1 MLPSTKRVA
10 LLLALAVPATL
21 PAADYTYQQTT
32 QLTGGSLLHMM
43 KSVGF
48 ISSQA
53 RHMGDPIVSSIY
65 LKDNRL
71 ANVSPE
77 TIEIIDLDKETITNI
92 DVQKKTYTVMTFD
105 QIKQAMENAR
115 QQIQKQQAAQ
125 PAPEPAKPD
134 AQNVKMSFDVKVRKT
149 GAQKEISGLQSN
161 EAILTMTM
169 TATDTQ
175 SAAIRQ
181 HGHHQ
186 RHVDGAGIPGYDQ
199 VRDFYKRMAMK
210 MVDAGTIGLGYDFS
224 KMLAQN
230 PGAGQAL
237 GDMAKEMQKL
247 DGVPIMQ
254 VMRMGTTTNGQPL
267 PAASEAPT
275 PAEPAGPSAG
285 DVAKQ
290 GMTSALTSHFGFGGF
305 GKKKQD
311 PPPDQNQNGA
321 QAQPTERNPD
331 GNADHHFKLL
341 IGPRRSIA
349 LRRSGRIQAG
359 ATSGADNGKE
369 CAVITAA
376 TGYLLISIAGS
387 MTMARGNARGLQSGL
402 KLSESDFEK
411 PARTLWKTA
420 NFGRGWG

>member
-1 MLPSTKRVA
+1 MLPLTKRFA
-10 LLLALAVPATL
+10 LLLALTLSATL
-21 PAADYTYQQTT
+21 HATDYTYQQTT
-32 QLTGGSLLHMM
+32 QMTGGSLMKM
-43 KSVGF
+43 VKSVGF

-53 RHMGDPIVSSIY
+53 RHMGDPIISTIY

-77 TIEIIDLDKETITNI
+77 TIEIIDLDKETITHV

-105 QIKQAMENAR
+105 QMKQAMANAR
-115 QQIQKQQAAQ
+115 AQMEKQPPPQPAAQ
-125 PAPEPAKPD
+125 PAPDPN

-149 GAQKEISGLQSN
+149 GATKQISGLDSS

-175 SAAIRQ
+175 TQQSGNMAITNDMWM
-181 HGHHQ
+181 
-186 RHVDGAGIPGYDQ
+186 VPAIPGYDQ
-199 VRDFYKRMAMK
+199 VRDFYRRMAMK
-210 MVDAGTIGLGYDFS
+210 MVDSNTIALGYDFS

-275 PAEPAGPSAG
+275 AADPAGPSKG
-285 DVAKQ
+285 DVAKA
-290 GMTSALTSHFGFGGF
+290 GLGSALSSRLGGFGF

-311 PPPDQNQNGA
+311 PPPDQNNGQNGTQPPPTSA
-321 QAQPTERNPD
+321 ILMETQITTSNFSSAPVDPSHFDVPAGYKQVQAQ
-331 GNADHHFKLL
+331 
-341 IGPRRSIA
+341 
-349 LRRSGRIQAG
+349 IQPPPAP
-359 ATSGADNGKE
+359 
-369 CAVITAA
+369 CAIE
-376 TGYLLISIAGS
+376 L
-387 MTMARGNARGLQSGL
+387 
-402 KLSESDFEK
+402 
-411 PARTLWKTA
+411 
-420 NFGRGWG
+420 

>member
-1 MLPSTKRVA
+1 MFPHMKRVA
-10 LLLALAVPATL
+10 FLLALAL
-21 PAADYTYQQTT
+21 PASLHAGDYTYQQTT

-53 RHMGDPIVSSIY
+53 RHMGDPIVSTIY

-77 TIEIIDLDKETITNI
+77 SIEIIDLDMETITQI

-105 QIKQAMENAR
+105 QMKQAMANAR
-115 QQIQKQQAAQ
+115 QQMQKQAAQ
-125 PAPEPAKPD
+125 PAAQPAPD
-134 AQNVKMSFDVKVRKT
+134 PNAQNVKMSFDVKVRKT
-149 GAQKEISGLQSN
+149 GAEKQISGLQSS

-175 SAAIRQ
+175 TQQSGNMAITNDMWM
-181 HGHHQ
+181 
-186 RHVDGAGIPGYDQ
+186 VPEIPGYDQ
-199 VRDFYKRMAMK
+199 VRDFYRRMALK
-210 MVDAGTIGLGYDFS
+210 MADASTIGLGYDFS

-267 PAASEAPT
+267 PAASEAPA
-275 PAEPAGPSAG
+275 PAPPAGPSAG

-290 GMTSALTSHFGFGGF
+290 SMTSALTSHFGLGGF

-311 PPPDQNQNGA
+311 PPPPDPNQNA
-321 QAQPTERNPD
+321 AQPTSAILMETQITTSNFSSAPVD
-331 GNADHHFKLL
+331 PSHFDIPAGYKQVQ
-341 IGPRRSIA
+341 PQ
-349 LRRSGRIQAG
+349 IQPP
-359 ATSGADNGKE
+359 
-369 CAVITAA
+369 
-376 TGYLLISIAGS
+376 
-387 MTMARGNARGLQSGL
+387 
-402 KLSESDFEK
+402 
-411 PARTLWKTA
+411 PASPQ
-420 NFGRGWG
+420 

>member
-1 MLPSTKRVA
+1 MLSLSKRVP
-10 LLLALAVPATL
+10 LMLALILPASL
-21 PAADYTYQQTT
+21 YAADYTYQQTT

-53 RHMGDPIVSSIY
+53 RHLGDPIVSTIY

-77 TIEIIDLDKETITNI
+77 SIEIIDLDKETVTHV

-105 QIKQAMENAR
+105 QMKQAMANAR
-115 QQIQKQQAAQ
+115 QQLEKQPPPQPTAQ
-125 PAPEPAKPD
+125 PAPDPN

-175 SAAIRQ
+175 SQQSGNMAITNDMWM
-181 HGHHQ
+181 
-186 RHVDGAGIPGYDQ
+186 VPEIPGYDQ
-199 VRDFYKRMAMK
+199 VRDFYKRMALK
-210 MVDAGTIGLGYDFS
+210 MADSNTIALGYDFS

-230 PGAGQAL
+230 PGAGVAL

-254 VMRMGTTTNGQPL
+254 VMRMGTTANGQPL
-267 PAASEAPT
+267 PAASESPT
-275 PAEPAGPSAG
+275 PVPPPGPSAG

-290 GMTSALTSHFGFGGF
+290 GLSSALTSHFGLGGF

-311 PPPDQNQNGA
+311 PPPDQNQNA
-321 QAQPTERNPD
+321 EQAQPTSAILMETQITTSNFSSAPVD
-331 GNADHHFKLL
+331 PSHFDVPAGYKL
-341 IGPRRSIA
+341 
-349 LRRSGRIQAG
+349 IQSQ
-359 ATSGADNGKE
+359 TQP
-369 CAVITAA
+369 TPAA
-376 TGYLLISIAGS
+376 A
-387 MTMARGNARGLQSGL
+387 Q
-402 KLSESDFEK
+402 
-411 PARTLWKTA
+411 
-420 NFGRGWG
+420 

>member
-105 QIKQAMENAR
+105 QIKQAMENAH

-175 SAAIRQ
+175 TQQSGNMAITNDMWM
-181 HGHHQ
+181 
-186 RHVDGAGIPGYDQ
+186 VPEIPGYDQ

-321 QAQPTERNPD
+321 QAQPTSAILMETQITTSNFSSAPVD
-331 GNADHHFKLL
+331 SSHFDVPAGYKLVQPPAQTTVKNA
-341 IGPRRSIA
+341 
-349 LRRSGRIQAG
+349 Q
-359 ATSGADNGKE
+359 
-369 CAVITAA
+369 
-376 TGYLLISIAGS
+376 
-387 MTMARGNARGLQSGL
+387 
-402 KLSESDFEK
+402 
-411 PARTLWKTA
+411 
-420 NFGRGWG
+420 